1 MLKKVS
7 KENLLSNKTKEF
19 EYKQNELRK
28 LKDEILEWNKK
39 ARKIQSKFNFVLPD
53 YIIDEIIESE
63 TKKDYS
69 NLHSLINCAVLNG
82 KLSENN
88 GNIIKQIYS

>member
-1 MLKKVS
+1 MFKKVS